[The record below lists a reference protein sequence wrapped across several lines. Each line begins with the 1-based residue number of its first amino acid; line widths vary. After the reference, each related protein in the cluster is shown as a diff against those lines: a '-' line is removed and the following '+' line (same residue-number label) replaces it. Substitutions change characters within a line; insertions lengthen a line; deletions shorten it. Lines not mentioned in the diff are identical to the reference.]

1 MHAIILFLCAD
12 FFIMWSRIARFILTT
27 RIPIIIFIVLVTAA
41 LGSQLGNLK
50 LSYDYANLLP
60 PEDQANLDYLEFKEL
75 FSNDGNV
82 LVIGCD
88 DPKLLEIEN
97 YKKWYKLGSD
107 IKTVQIKRPE
117 LIDGKPSDVYYSLVD
132 SVFSTLRSFT
142 LKKDTAEKKFNFELI
157 AKKGPSTQKELDSLM
172 TEMKN
177 LPFYEDI
184 LWKDSSSTTMIMA
197 FVNSEIFNSKFRAG
211 AVDEIVALAD
221 KFTAETG
228 VKTYVSGLPFIRD
241 QMTAKVKAELRL
253 FIFLSAL
260 ITAILLLLFF
270 KDLMLTAVCLVVVAI
285 GVVWSLGIV
294 ALFGFEI
301 SILMA
306 LIPSLII
313 IIGITNCVYLINKYH
328 AEYKK
333 HGNKIL
339 ALQRVVT
346 KIGSATFLTNFTTA
360 MGFGTFV
367 FTYSDILKEF
377 GIIASINIIIM
388 FALSILTIIIV
399 YSYLPPPSRR
409 QVRHLN
415 RRWVHSVVEV
425 LVNIVSTKRRV
436 VYFILVAIVISG
448 FVGVSLMTS
457 TGNVVDDLPDQDRV
471 ITDLKFFE
479 EQYKGIL
486 PLEIVIKSKIKGK
499 QGQLTKPKNL
509 KKISK
514 LQKKLEKYPE
524 ISRSISIADVAKFIK
539 QAYFDGDARKYALI
553 NTSNPKERAIDS
565 YFKGEKM
572 NSYGSADDK
581 SAFIDSTFKKSRI
594 SANVADI
601 GTIEMKR
608 LIEQIEAEIDTI
620 FPAEKYDTSLTGT
633 SVAFTKGSDYMVS
646 NLAMSLI
653 IAIIFV
659 ALLMSVLFRSVRM
672 VLISLVPNLIPLL
685 LTAAIM
691 GYSGIPIKPST
702 ILVFSIAFG
711 ISVDDTIHYLAKFRQ
726 ELRSNDW
733 QIREAVIKAV
743 RETGVSMM
751 YTSIILFFGFAIFI
765 ASEFEGTRA
774 LGILVS
780 VTLLVAM
787 FSNLVLLPTLLL
799 SLDNRFAKKIMHEPL
814 FVIFDEEDDIDTDE
828 LTIEKKGPH

>member
-60 PEDQANLDYLEFKEL
+60 PEDQANLDYLEFKE
-75 FSNDGNV
+75 
-82 LVIGCD
+82 
-88 DPKLLEIEN
+88 
-97 YKKWYKLGSD
+97 
-107 IKTVQIKRPE
+107 
-117 LIDGKPSDVYYSLVD
+117 
-132 SVFSTLRSFT
+132 
-142 LKKDTAEKKFNFELI
+142 
-157 AKKGPSTQKELDSLM
+157 ELDSLM

-377 GIIASINIIIM
+377 G
-388 FALSILTIIIV
+388 
-399 YSYLPPPSRR
+399 
-409 QVRHLN
+409 
-415 RRWVHSVVEV
+415 
-425 LVNIVSTKRRV
+425 KC
-436 VYFILVAIVISG
+436 
-448 FVGVSLMTS
+448 
-457 TGNVVDDLPDQDRV
+457 
-471 ITDLKFFE
+471 
-479 EQYKGIL
+479 
-486 PLEIVIKSKIKGK
+486 
-499 QGQLTKPKNL
+499 
-509 KKISK
+509 
-514 LQKKLEKYPE
+514 
-524 ISRSISIADVAKFIK
+524 
-539 QAYFDGDARKYALI
+539 
-553 NTSNPKERAIDS
+553 
-565 YFKGEKM
+565 
-572 NSYGSADDK
+572 
-581 SAFIDSTFKKSRI
+581 
-594 SANVADI
+594 
-601 GTIEMKR
+601 
-608 LIEQIEAEIDTI
+608 
-620 FPAEKYDTSLTGT
+620 
-633 SVAFTKGSDYMVS
+633 
-646 NLAMSLI
+646 
-653 IAIIFV
+653 
-659 ALLMSVLFRSVRM
+659 
-672 VLISLVPNLIPLL
+672 
-685 LTAAIM
+685 
-691 GYSGIPIKPST
+691 
-702 ILVFSIAFG
+702 
-711 ISVDDTIHYLAKFRQ
+711 
-726 ELRSNDW
+726 
-733 QIREAVIKAV
+733 
-743 RETGVSMM
+743 
-751 YTSIILFFGFAIFI
+751 
-765 ASEFEGTRA
+765 
-774 LGILVS
+774 
-780 VTLLVAM
+780 
-787 FSNLVLLPTLLL
+787 
-799 SLDNRFAKKIMHEPL
+799 
-814 FVIFDEEDDIDTDE
+814 
-828 LTIEKKGPH
+828 